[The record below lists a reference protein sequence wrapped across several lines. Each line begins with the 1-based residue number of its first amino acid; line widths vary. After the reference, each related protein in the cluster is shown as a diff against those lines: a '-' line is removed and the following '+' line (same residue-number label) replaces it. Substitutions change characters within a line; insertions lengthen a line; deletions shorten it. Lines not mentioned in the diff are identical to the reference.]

1 MSKGTVVAA
10 MSGGVDSA
18 VAAALLKQEG
28 YDVIGITLQ
37 IWQEHAEQGKYGG
50 CCSLGAVEDARRAA
64 AKIGIPHYVLNFRD
78 FFAEKVIDNFV
89 SEYSKGR
96 TPNPCVEC
104 NRSVKFEE
112 LLRQAEN
119 LGADFLATG
128 HYARIRRN
136 ETSGRFELLRAVDQ
150 SKDQAYALFTLTQK
164 SLSKTLMPLGF
175 LSGKTETRRLAA
187 EFGLALANKPDSQE
201 ICFVPKEGY
210 VSFLTE
216 KSPAIARVGKIVDTS
231 GKVVGEHLGIAFYTI
246 GQRKRLPASSD
257 GALFVVSIDAVT
269 NTIVVGTDADL
280 FMPGLVADNC
290 NWSAIENLSDVASE
304 NSPLAVMA
312 KIRYNGTAARA
323 GIYAGEQPDTAI
335 AHFEIPQR
343 AVTPGQA
350 AVFYGGTGED
360 EGQVVLGGGTIDRA
374 LLATTSN
381 ISFNKREA
389 SAASNSSD
397 ESNAEAVLA

>member
-18 VAAALLKQEG
+18 VTAALLVQEG

-78 FFAEKVIDNFV
+78 YFAAKVIDQFV

-119 LGADFLATG
+119 LGADYLATG
-128 HYARIRRN
+128 HYARIRYN
-136 ETSGRFELLRAVDQ
+136 ETTGRYELLRARDDGKDQ
-150 SKDQAYALFTLTQK
+150 SYALFTLTQK
-164 SLSKTLMPLGF
+164 ALSKTLMPLGH
-175 LSGKTETRRLAA
+175 LSGKQETRRIAA
-187 EFGLALANKPDSQE
+187 ELGLALANKPDSQE

-210 VSFLTE
+210 VSFLSAKAPTVLR
-216 KSPAIARVGKIVDTS
+216 PGKIVDTS
-231 GKVVGEHLGIAFYTI
+231 GKVLGDHLGIAFYTI
-246 GQRKRLPASSD
+246 GQRKRLPASST
-257 GALFVVSIDAVT
+257 GPLFVVALDAAT
-269 NTIVVGTDADL
+269 NTVIVGSDADL
-280 FMPGLVADNC
+280 YQPGFVASNC
-290 NWSAIENLSDVASE
+290 NWSAIADLESQGG
-304 NSPLAVMA
+304 PLAVWT
-312 KIRYNGTAARA
+312 KIRYNGQAT
-323 GIYAGEQPDTAI
+323 PTAI
-335 AHFEIPQR
+335 APGEEPDTVTGHFTTPQR

-350 AVFYGGTGED
+350 AVFYGGEGE
-360 EGQVVLGGGTIDRA
+360 EAGQVVVGGGTIERA
-374 LLATTSN
+374 LDRSLDPTPGDLIPGPQAQT
-381 ISFNKREA
+381 
-389 SAASNSSD
+389 
-397 ESNAEAVLA
+397 V